1 MDIESLTLREF
12 RGIAQMFAGSA
23 PAGAAGPGPWEIGAD
38 YIIRTV
44 TMTVTGRLVA
54 VHAQELVLEDAAWIA
69 DSGRWADALRTGE
82 FAEVEPFPEGCVIVG
97 RGAVVDACR
106 LSTPLPRV
114 QQ

>member
-1 MDIESLTLREF
+1 MDIESLTLREC
-12 RGIAQMFAGSA
+12 REIARLVGGSG
-23 PAGAAGPGPWEIGAD
+23 PAVGPGPWEIGVD

-54 VHAQELVLEDAAWIA
+54 VHAQELVLQDAAWIA

-114 QQ
+114 QM